1 MGWLGL
7 ESTCLAAKLSAFYE
21 LLAGCVVTAHN
32 SDRWKHR
39 TRGRG
44 LSDDA
49 VAELLKIP

>member
-7 ESTCLAAKLSAFYE
+7 ESTCLAAKLSALYE

-39 TRGRG
+39 TLGERVRVTM
-44 LSDDA
+44 L
-49 VAELLKIP
+49 